1 LQSHHNQQWLI
12 ETARTTAAQMHGRDL
27 EARRTVF
34 NVLIDVPAVVLGSSQ
49 HSSSQNLDE
58 MLLDLEACERAGVE
72 VVKRR
77 SGGGLVYLAPKR
89 HIWIDVVIARGDIL
103 WSDDVVLSAQWL
115 GDAWCRALATLGHR
129 DLRVHREATVQTQL
143 GRLICF
149 TGSGAG
155 EVYCGN
161 HKLVGISQRRTSKLA
176 RFQCTIHRAWEPQQ
190 LLNLLSDEARD
201 VVAINGGSAAM
212 SDLVATTSHDA
223 ETVMAALVDQ
233 LQTL

>member
-1 LQSHHNQQWLI
+1 MQSHRNQQWLI
-12 ETARTTAAQMHGRDL
+12 ETARTTAAKMHGRDL

-34 NVLIDVPAVVLGSSQ
+34 NVLIDVPAIVLGSSQ
-49 HSSSQNLDE
+49 HFGATP
-58 MLLDLEACERAGVE
+58 LDLEACERAGVE
-72 VVKRR
+72 VVTRR
-77 SGGGLVYLAPKR
+77 SGGGLVYLAPEQ

-103 WSDDVVLSAQWL
+103 WSDDVGLSAQWL
-115 GDAWCRALATLGHR
+115 GDAWCCALATLGHR
-129 DLRVHREATVQTQL
+129 DLRVHREATAQTQL

-149 TGSGAG
+149 AGSGAG
-155 EVYCGN
+155 EVYCDN

-176 RFQCTIHRAWEPQQ
+176 RFQCTIYRAWEPQQ

-201 VVAINGGSAAM
+201 VVTMNGGSAAL

-223 ETVMAALVDQ
+223 EAVMAALVDQ